1 MSVAART
8 ADRAPARR
16 AALART
22 GLGAAPL
29 LAALVAASFGLRTAL
44 AWLRSTPTFFAD
56 EYIYAELARSL
67 AESGRP
73 LIRGASS
80 SFPALLQPI
89 LTAPA
94 WLVEDVETSFRIV
107 QTLGALV
114 MSLAAVPV
122 FLLARRVG
130 LGTGSALAIAAL
142 AVLVPDMVYA
152 AWVVAEP
159 FAYPLALAA
168 ALAGTTALVRPG
180 RRSQLA
186 FLALAG
192 LAAFARAQFVV
203 LPFCFLAAALVMGLR
218 ERRLR
223 AALREQ
229 ALVVALLALP
239 LVALAAVGPGRVLG
253 FYEGVL
259 NLELASPELAKWVG
273 VDAILLAYGAGAVLA
288 PGSLLGL
295 WLALRRPRSRV
306 ELAFGALAVPLIL
319 ALLVEAAAYGL
330 AGDRVQERY
339 FFYAVPLVGIAF
351 ALYASRGWPHRL
363 AHAALAAGL
372 VALAARVPLS
382 GFSAAEGKTNA
393 PTLFAQA
400 RLEQALGD
408 VALASLLVAGAVT
421 LLLATLVAATWRGR
435 SPTALAL
442 GLALACCAVTSAGA
456 VSFNL
461 ANSERTK
468 REVLGPQ
475 PSFVDR
481 SGVKDA
487 ALLQTRTSA
496 RAVGSEYLFWNRSV
510 DAVYLLPGAE
520 PPDAFAV
527 TRLTFAS
534 DGTLLA
540 GGEPVT
546 RPLLADGFSDTLRF
560 RGSLEI
566 ASSPVYR
573 LLRSDGPQRLA
584 LYAPGRYAD
593 GWLGLVG
600 SVQIWPETVAEGL
613 AGTLSFRLTAP
624 NGAPATE
631 VRFEPAGGAPKD
643 VVVAPG
649 ALVTSRSRCAP
660 RAPGASS
667 SRRPRPARSAAASS
681 ACELRS
687 RCSTAIRP
695 PARAPDTPRPL
706 GPPRASTRL
715 RA

>member
-1 MSVAART
+1 VSVAART
-8 ADRAPARR
+8 ADRVEAPR
-16 AALART
+16 ALLART

-29 LAALVAASFGLRTAL
+29 LAALVAASFGVRTAL
-44 AWLRSTPTFFAD
+44 AWLRATPTFFAD

-73 LIRGASS
+73 LIRGAEA

-94 WLVEDVETSFRIV
+94 WLFEDVETSFRVV
-107 QTLGALV
+107 QTIGTLL
-114 MSLAAVPV
+114 MSLAAIPV

-130 LGTGSALAIAAL
+130 IASGPALALAAL
-142 AVLVPDMVYA
+142 ALVVPDLTYA

-159 FAYPLALAA
+159 VAYPLVLAA
-168 ALAGTTALVRPG
+168 ALAGTAALARPS

-192 LAAFARAQFVV
+192 LATFARAQFVV
-203 LPFCFLAAALVMGLR
+203 LPLCFLVGVFAMGLR

-229 ALVVALLALP
+229 ALVLGLVALPVVALL
-239 LVALAAVGPGRVLG
+239 AVGPGRALG

-259 NLELASPELAKWVG
+259 DLELASPELAKWVG
-273 VDAILLAYGAGAVLA
+273 FDAMLLVYASGVVLA
-288 PGSLLGL
+288 PGALIGL
-295 WLALRRPRSRV
+295 WLALRSPRSRA

-319 ALLVEAAAYGL
+319 ALLVEAAAYGYDS
-330 AGDRVQERY
+330 GRVQERY

-363 AHAALAAGL
+363 AHGVVAAGL

-382 GFSAAEGKTNA
+382 GFSAADGKTNA

-408 VALASLLVAGAVT
+408 VGLASLAAAGVVT
-421 LLLATLVAATWRGR
+421 LLLVVLVAATRR
-435 SPTALAL
+435 PRAASTVALCLAL
-442 GLALACCAVTSAGA
+442 GVCAAISVGA
-456 VSFNL
+456 VSYNL
-461 ANSERTK
+461 GNAERTK
-468 REVLGPQ
+468 RDVLGAE

-481 SGVKDA
+481 LGVTGA
-487 ALLQTRTSA
+487 ALLQTRTSP

-510 DAVYLLPGAE
+510 DAVYLLPDAE
-520 PPDAFAV
+520 PPDSFAV
-527 TRLTFAS
+527 TRLTVAS

-546 RPLLADGFSDTLRF
+546 RPLLADGLSDTLRF
-560 RGSLEI
+560 RHSREV
-566 ASSPVYR
+566 ARSPVYR
-573 LLRSDGPQRLA
+573 LLRSDGLQQLA

-593 GWLGLVG
+593 GWLGLLG
-600 SVQIWPETVAEGL
+600 SVRLWPEGSGEGL

-624 NGAPATE
+624 AGAPPVA
-631 VRFEPAGGAPKD
+631 VAFEPAGDPAEE
-643 VVVAPG
+643 VVVRPGSAQDVSFPVCAQGPWRVEFSAP
-649 ALVTSRSRCAP
+649 
-660 RAPGASS
+660 
-667 SRRPRPARSAAASS
+667 
-681 ACELRS
+681 
-687 RCSTAIRP
+687 STGTVGGRFVSV
-695 PARAPDTPRPL
+695 
-706 GPPRASTRL
+706 RASEPIFRPDPAAC
-715 RA
+715 RGS

>member
-1 MSVAART
+1 VSVAART

-259 NLELASPELAKWVG
+259 DLELASPELAKWVG

-468 REVLGPQ
+468 RDVLGPQ

-481 SGVKDA
+481 SGVEDA

-527 TRLTFAS
+527 TRLTVAS

-649 ALVTSRSRCAP
+649 APRDVTFPVCAP
-660 RAPGASS
+660 GTWRVEFTAP
-667 SRRPRPARSAAASS
+667 
-681 ACELRS
+681 
-687 RCSTAIRP
+687 STGSVGGRFVS
-695 PARAPDTPRPL
+695 L
-706 GPPRASTRL
+706 RASEPVFNRDPT
-715 RA
+715 ACKGS

>member
-16 AALART
+16 AALVRT

-29 LAALVAASFGLRTAL
+29 LATLVAGSFVLRTVH

-67 AESGRP
+67 AETGRP
-73 LIRGASS
+73 LIRGASA

-94 WLVEDVETSFRIV
+94 WLVEDVETSFRLV
-107 QTLGALV
+107 QTLGALF
-114 MSLAAVPV
+114 MSLAAIPV

-130 LGTGSALAIAAL
+130 LGTGPAFAVAAL
-142 AVLVPDMVYA
+142 ALLVPDMVYA

-159 FAYPLALAA
+159 IAYPLALAA
-168 ALAGTTALVRPG
+168 VLAGTTALARPS

-203 LPFCFLAAALVMGLR
+203 LPLCFLAATLVVGLR

-223 AALREQ
+223 ATFREQ
-229 ALVVALLALP
+229 ALVVGLLAIP
-239 LVALAAVGPGRVLG
+239 LVVLLAIGPGRALG

-259 NLELASPELAKWVG
+259 DLELTSPEMMKWAGIDAMLLVYGSG
-273 VDAILLAYGAGAVLA
+273 VVLA
-288 PGSLLGL
+288 PGALLGL
-295 WLALRRPRSRV
+295 WLALRRPRSRA

-319 ALLVEAAAYGL
+319 VLLVEAAAYGL
-330 AGDRVQERY
+330 GGDRAQERY

-351 ALYASRGWPHRL
+351 ALYTSRGWPHRL
-363 AHAALAAGL
+363 AHGAIAAGL

-382 GFSAAEGKTNA
+382 GFSAADGKTNA

-400 RLEQALGD
+400 RLEEAIGD
-408 VALASLLVAGAVT
+408 VGLASLFAAGAVT
-421 LLLATLVAATWRGR
+421 LLLAALVAGTWRGR
-435 SPTALAL
+435 SPTWLAF
-442 GLALACCAVTSAGA
+442 GLALAACAAASAGA
-456 VSFNL
+456 ISYNV
-461 ANSERTK
+461 ANAERTE
-468 REVLGPQ
+468 RDVLGPQ

-481 SGVKDA
+481 SGVENA
-487 ALLQTRTSA
+487 ALLLTRA
-496 RAVGSEYLFWNRSV
+496 SERGIAAEQLFWNRSV
-510 DAVYLLPGAE
+510 DAVYLLPDAE

-527 TRLTFAS
+527 TRITVAP

-560 RGSLEI
+560 RTSREI
-566 ASSPVYR
+566 ASSPAYR

-584 LYAPGRYAD
+584 LYAPGRYAN
-593 GWLGLVG
+593 GWLSLLG
-600 SVQIWPETVAEGL
+600 SIQLWPENVADGL
-613 AGTLSFRLTAP
+613 AGTMSFRITAP
-624 NGAPATE
+624 PGAPATA
-631 VRFEPAGGAPKD
+631 VRFEPAGGTPEE
-643 VVVAPG
+643 VVVADG
-649 ALVTSRSRCAP
+649 ATRAVAFPVCAP
-660 RAPGASS
+660 GTWRVEFTAPSTGSVGGRFVS
-667 SRRPRPARSAAASS
+667 VRTSEPVYRPDSAACRDS
-681 ACELRS
+681 
-687 RCSTAIRP
+687 
-695 PARAPDTPRPL
+695 
-706 GPPRASTRL
+706 
-715 RA
+715 

>member
-16 AALART
+16 AALAHV

-29 LAALVAASFGLRTAL
+29 LAAIVAASFGLRTAL

-67 AESGRP
+67 AETGRP
-73 LIRGASS
+73 LIRGASA

-94 WLVEDVETSFRIV
+94 WLVEDVETSFRLV
-107 QTLGALV
+107 QTLGALF

-130 LGTGSALAIAAL
+130 LGNAAALAVAAL

-159 FAYPLALAA
+159 VAYPLALGAV
-168 ALAGTTALVRPG
+168 LAGTTALVRPG
-180 RRSQLA
+180 RRTQLG

-203 LPFCFLAAALVMGLR
+203 LPLCFLAAALVMGLR

-229 ALVVALLALP
+229 ALVAALLAVP
-239 LVALAAVGPGRVLG
+239 LVLLVAIGPGRALG

-259 NLELASPELAKWVG
+259 DLELTSPEMAKWVG
-273 VDAILLAYGAGAVLA
+273 VDAMLLVYGSGIVLA
-288 PGSLLGL
+288 PGALLGL
-295 WLALRRPRSRV
+295 WLAFRRPRSRA
-306 ELAFGALAVPLIL
+306 ELAFAALAVPLIL

-330 AGDRVQERY
+330 GGDRVQERY
-339 FFYAVPLVGIAF
+339 FFYAAPLVAIAF

-363 AHAALAAGL
+363 AHGAIAAGL
-372 VALAARVPLS
+372 VAVAARVPLS

-400 RLEQALGD
+400 RLEQAVGD
-408 VALASLLVAGAVT
+408 VGLASLAAAGAVT
-421 LLLATLVAATWRGR
+421 LLLAVVVAATWRGR
-435 SPTALAL
+435 RPTALVL
-442 GLALACCAVTSAGA
+442 GLALAACAVTSAGA
-456 VSFNL
+456 VSYNL
-461 ANSERTK
+461 GNAERTK
-468 REVLGPQ
+468 RDVLGPQ
-475 PSFVDR
+475 PSFVDK
-481 SGVKDA
+481 SGVEDA

-496 RAVGSEYLFWNRSV
+496 RGLASEYLFWNRSV

-527 TRLTFAS
+527 TRLTVAP

-560 RGSLEI
+560 RSSQEI

-573 LLRSDGPQRLA
+573 LLRSNGSQRLA

-593 GWLGLVG
+593 GWLGLLG
-600 SVQIWPETVAEGL
+600 SIQVWPEDVADGL

-624 NGAPATE
+624 ADAPATA
-631 VRFEPAGGAPKD
+631 VRFEPPGGAAEE

-649 ALVTSRSRCAP
+649 ATREVAFAVCAP
-660 RAPGASS
+660 EAWRVEFAAPATGSVGGRFVSVRASEPEF
-667 SRRPRPARSAAASS
+667 RPDAAACRKPS
-681 ACELRS
+681 
-687 RCSTAIRP
+687 
-695 PARAPDTPRPL
+695 D
-706 GPPRASTRL
+706 
-715 RA
+715 

>member
-1 MSVAART
+1 VSVAART

-29 LAALVAASFGLRTAL
+29 LATLVGASFVLRTVL

-67 AESGRP
+67 AETGRP
-73 LIRGASS
+73 LIRGASA

-94 WLVEDVETSFRIV
+94 WLVEDVETSFRLV
-107 QTLGALV
+107 QTLGALL
-114 MSLAAVPV
+114 MSLAAIPV

-130 LGTGSALAIAAL
+130 LGMGPAFAVAAL
-142 AVLVPDMVYA
+142 ALLVPDMVYA

-159 FAYPLALAA
+159 VAYPLALAA
-168 ALAGTTALVRPG
+168 VLAGTTALARPS

-192 LAAFARAQFVV
+192 LASFARAQFVV
-203 LPFCFLAAALVMGLR
+203 LPLCFLAATLVMGLR

-223 AALREQ
+223 ATFREQ
-229 ALVVALLALP
+229 ALVVGLLAIP
-239 LVALAAVGPGRVLG
+239 LVVLLAIGPGRALG

-259 NLELASPELAKWVG
+259 DVELTSPEMMKWVG
-273 VDAILLAYGAGAVLA
+273 IDAMLLVYGSGVVLA
-288 PGSLLGL
+288 PGALLGL
-295 WLALRRPRSRV
+295 WLALRRPRSRA

-319 ALLVEAAAYGL
+319 VLLVEAAAYGL
-330 AGDRVQERY
+330 SGDRVQERY

-363 AHAALAAGL
+363 AHGAIAAGL

-408 VALASLLVAGAVT
+408 VGLASLVAAGAVT
-421 LLLATLVAATWRGR
+421 LLLAALVAGTWRRR
-435 SPTALAL
+435 SPTWLAL
-442 GLALACCAVTSAGA
+442 VLALAACAATSAGA
-456 VSFNL
+456 ISYNV
-461 ANSERTK
+461 ANAERTK
-468 REVLGPQ
+468 RDVLGPQ

-481 SGVKDA
+481 SGVEDA
-487 ALLQTRTSA
+487 ALLLTRA
-496 RAVGSEYLFWNRSV
+496 SERGIAAEHLFWNRSV
-510 DAVYLLPGAE
+510 DTVYLLPDAQ

-527 TRLTFAS
+527 TRLTIAA
-534 DGTLLA
+534 DGALVA

-560 RGSLEI
+560 RTSREI
-566 ASSPVYR
+566 ASSPAYR

-584 LYAPGRYAD
+584 LYAPGRYAN
-593 GWLGLVG
+593 GWLGLLG
-600 SVQIWPETVAEGL
+600 SIQLWPENVADGL

-624 NGAPATE
+624 PDAPPTA
-631 VRFEPAGGAPKD
+631 VRFEPAGGAAEE
-643 VVVAPG
+643 VVVADG
-649 ALVTSRSRCAP
+649 ATRAVAFPVCAP
-660 RAPGASS
+660 GTWRMEFTAPSTGSAGGRFVSVRASEPLY
-667 SRRPRPARSAAASS
+667 RPDSAACLDS
-681 ACELRS
+681 
-687 RCSTAIRP
+687 
-695 PARAPDTPRPL
+695 
-706 GPPRASTRL
+706 
-715 RA
+715 